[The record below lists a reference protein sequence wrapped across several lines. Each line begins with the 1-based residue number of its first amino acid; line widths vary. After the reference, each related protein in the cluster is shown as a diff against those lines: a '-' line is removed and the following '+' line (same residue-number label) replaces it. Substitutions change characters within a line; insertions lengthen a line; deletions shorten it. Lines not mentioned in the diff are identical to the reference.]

1 MKRSSTEVENIGE
14 KVFGISLSINFL
26 DMTLKA
32 KATKTNGTHQ
42 TENLLHSKRNST
54 VKRHPME

>member
-1 MKRSSTEVENIGE
+1 MKLQEENIGE
-14 KVFGISLSINFL
+14 KLFDISLGIDFL

-42 TENLLHSKRNST
+42 TENLLHST
-54 VKRHPME
+54 VKRRPVG